1 MFEQVRP
8 EVKFALLDT
17 RSRGDHRAMAGGV
30 GGADDGP
37 ATGRVRVLTLN
48 LLSPEHADWERAG
61 RC

>member
-1 MFEQVRP
+1 MLGP

-17 RSRGDHRAMAGGV
+17 RTRGDHRAMAGGM

-48 LLSPEHADWERAG
+48 LLSPSTPTGSGAG